1 MSRDFRNFLYF
12 CVGIAL
18 ATFALIASAA
28 NTGFQINER
37 CYATTTE
44 ALDAFKMAFSTVSL
58 GTDYELCGA
67 PYEPTIATGNNY
79 TGSAYPSDTAVK
91 YFKINNA
98 PGGAVCS
105 TTTAF
110 FFGLPRCDPET
121 QGIAF
126 SGTNAL
132 FLVLAFFYA
141 AMLGFKT
148 SFRA

>member
-12 CVGIAL
+12 CVGISL

-28 NTGFQINER
+28 NTGYQINER
-37 CYATTTE
+37 CHGTSTE
-44 ALDAFKMAFSTVSL
+44 ALDAFKMAFQSVAL
-58 GTDYELCGA
+58 GTDYELCGDVFA
-67 PYEPTIATGNNY
+67 PVIVSNVQFAGIN
-79 TGSAYPSDTAVK
+79 SDTAVK
-91 YFKINNA
+91 YYKMNNA
-98 PGGAVCS
+98 AGSSVCS
-105 TTTAF
+105 TATAF